1 MQPKLKPETS
11 AWWNGP
17 NQETEASTYFL
28 HFIISLTIW
37 ILQVWRS
44 VIFTVEAIQK

>member
-1 MQPKLKPETS
+1 MQPKVKPETV

-17 NQETEASTYFL
+17 NQETEESTYFL
-28 HFIISLTIW
+28 HFVLSLDVW

-44 VIFTVEAIQK
+44 VIFTVKAIER